1 MPLMGSLY
9 IGTSGLQTSQNALNT
24 TAHNLSNMD
33 TAGFVRQ
40 QVQQSTKTYVTL
52 SKNFNS
58 VSNQEYG
65 LGVNYSCVKHV
76 RDFFLDKSY
85 RKESGRSSFYEVSTE
100 ALEEVENLLGEL
112 EGEDFQTTITDFWTA
127 IQELAK
133 DPSNSVNQGLL
144 VQKAS
149 ELIEYGSA
157 VYDGL
162 SNYQDNLNTQVLQQ
176 ITKINAYG
184 EQIVA
189 LNDQIRTIEAGG
201 VENAND
207 LRDTRDTILDE
218 LASLTD
224 IKYSE
229 DEFGAVNVQIEGVE
243 FVKGSTCYQIDV
255 KVDSTTGFY
264 TPFWPQNAKYTI
276 NAEGQK
282 EYNIDGAEV
291 FDLTRTISSDYNTD
305 IGKVKAML
313 LARGDHR
320 ADYTDIA
327 DGNYSNISQS
337 VIMNVQAEFDQM
349 IHNMVTKINE
359 ILTEAAG
366 PVTQTVYLADGTE
379 VTDAKVWAVD
389 SDGYL
394 RDSEGKPIQLFDK
407 ITTDSYTKVTDADGK
422 EYWMYNEESSSEQDS
437 LYTLSNLQVSKEL
450 MQNPYQLGFIKSDG
464 SVDYDTTTALKEAF
478 SEDVYTLNPSVQ
490 KKTNFV
496 NYYTDLVSQVANSGS
511 IYKSI
516 YESQESTVESI
527 ESAREQIM
535 GVSSDE
541 ELSNMIKFQNSYNA
555 ASRYI
560 NAVSEMLEHIISKLG

>member
-52 SKNFNS
+52 SKNINS

-65 LGVNYSCVKHV
+65 LGVTYSCVKHV

-157 VYDGL
+157 VYEGL
-162 SNYQDNLNTQVLQQ
+162 SNYQDNINTQILQQ

-327 DGNYSNISQS
+327 DGNYSDISQS

-349 IHNMVTKINE
+349 IHNMVTKING

-379 VTDAKVWAVD
+379 VTDANVWAVD

-422 EYWMYNEESSSEQDS
+422 EYWMYNEENSSEQDS

-478 SEDVYTLNPSVQ
+478 SEDVYTLNPNVQ